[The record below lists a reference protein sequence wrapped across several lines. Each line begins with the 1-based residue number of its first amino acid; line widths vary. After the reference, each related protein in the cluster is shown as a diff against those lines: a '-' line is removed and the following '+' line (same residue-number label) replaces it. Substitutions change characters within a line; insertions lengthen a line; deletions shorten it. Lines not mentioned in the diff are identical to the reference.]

1 MKRLGSWMLI
11 LAALVAAG
19 IGGYRMGRQD
29 RLPPWIDAGAAE
41 RADSNSGPVIYYR
54 DPDGKPLYSAEPRST
69 PDGRPWRPV
78 HADED
83 IGFDADG
90 ATEPKAAAASGSRKI
105 LHYRNPMG
113 LPDISKVPKKDPMG
127 MDYIPVY
134 EGEDD
139 DGATVQVSAG
149 KLQRIGVKTET
160 AA

>member
-1 MKRLGSWMLI
+1 VKRLGWSMLI
-11 LAALVAAG
+11 TAFIAAG
-19 IGGYRMGRQD
+19 IGGYRIGRHK
-29 RLPPWIDAGAAE
+29 RLLPSIDAGAAE
-41 RADSNSGPVIYYR
+41 RADGHSPVIYYR